1 MSARDRLALMIVA
14 AAALLGAMWFMVVA
28 PERKQAAKA
37 GADLAQAQ
45 NTRESALASERTAE
59 QAQSSFNAN
68 AVTIGQLQRAVPVS
82 SDVSPLLDAL
92 ESTARADGVDFR
104 SLSSSTT
111 GGSAGQSASRPPSA
125 SGPVAGPTSGATGA
139 VSTANA
145 SSQAA
150 ANASPGAGPAPSPS
164 AAAAAASPAAAAS
177 TFPPQSFTMTVAGDF
192 THVQHFLDTVNRW
205 TSVKGRN
212 VTVSGRLL
220 SLQSVSLSNG
230 TGGAA
235 ASASPAASP
244 AAGSGSGS
252 MSASITVSVYTLPV
266 GEAGPAALLRQ
277 LAPSATAPVASSRP
291 APVAAAHPAPG
302 VHPGSPTHVPAPPT
316 AAVGVSR

>member
-1 MSARDRLALMIVA
+1 
-14 AAALLGAMWFMVVA
+14 
-28 PERKQAAKA
+28 
-37 GADLAQAQ
+37 
-45 NTRESALASERTAE
+45 
-59 QAQSSFNAN
+59 
-68 AVTIGQLQRAVPVS
+68 
-82 SDVSPLLDAL
+82 
-92 ESTARADGVDFR
+92 
-104 SLSSSTT
+104 
-111 GGSAGQSASRPPSA
+111 
-125 SGPVAGPTSGATGA
+125 
-139 VSTANA
+139 
-145 SSQAA
+145 
-150 ANASPGAGPAPSPS
+150 
-164 AAAAAASPAAAAS
+164 
-177 TFPPQSFTMTVAGDF
+177 MTVAGDF

-291 APVAAAHPAPG
+291 GSAATAHPAPVAAAHPAPG